1 MSASCYLLW
10 TWYQVGSIQ
19 CDILSNVQDIFF
31 QVVLFRSGNGWQ
43 ICLFLVLWRV
53 CSKSRETKES
63 TVHQSVRC
71 SFVIVITCV
80 SVAERDERANV
91 VNSIWRLLSF
101 KPTVQGC
108 FKSLLKRFSP
118 CVTKYTIQVGL
129 RVKIDQR
136 MSLNVFLTFWAV
148 SLHYD

>member
-1 MSASCYLLW
+1 MNTTYIFNQIKPNLDMRFLCRLDNPIQKNLVKIKFPIIVSAGCYLLW

-53 CSKSRETKES
+53 ERLERAPYIK
-63 TVHQSVRC
+63 V

-91 VNSIWRLLSF
+91 VNSIVRLWSF
-101 KPTVQGC
+101 
-108 FKSLLKRFSP
+108 LL
-118 CVTKYTIQVGL
+118 
-129 RVKIDQR
+129 
-136 MSLNVFLTFWAV
+136 V
-148 SLHYD
+148 S